1 MRAHTE
7 HSDILIV
14 GGGAVG
20 LCAAYFL
27 HEKGCRVTVLE
38 KGVPGGGSSYGN
50 AGLVVPSHFVPLAAP
65 GAISQGL
72 KWIWNPESP
81 FYIKPRFDLAL
92 FDWLWKF
99 RAACNAA
106 HVQRS
111 ATLLRDL
118 NLGGKRLY
126 EQFSQQA
133 GFNFG
138 FTPKGL
144 MILFRSPA
152 GAHECGEMAAAAGDL
167 GLSARIVSNE
177 EIAQIDPALHSRA
190 QGAVYFQ
197 DDAHLDPAAFN
208 RAMHAY
214 LETAGVAVQS
224 GCEVLGFQKSGRKI
238 TAVKTSR
245 GDYSAGEILLAGGA
259 WTAGIARQLGLKLP
273 MQAGKGYS
281 ITLPYPDAKPSIPLI
296 LEEAR
301 VAVTPLGD
309 RLRLAGTLELSGL
322 DASINH
328 RRVKAILR
336 ALSAYIDLPRPINPD
351 QAEIWAGLRPCTPD
365 GLPYLG
371 RTARYGNLSVA
382 AGHAMIGMSTAPSSG
397 KLISEVIVGEEPF
410 LDISLLDVDRYV

>member
-1 MRAHTE
+1 MSTHTG
-7 HSDILIV
+7 HADVLII

-38 KGVPGGGSSYGN
+38 KGLPGGGSSYGN

-65 GAISQGL
+65 GVITQGL
-72 KWIWNPESP
+72 KWMWNPESP
-81 FYIKPRFDLAL
+81 FYIKPRFDPAL

-99 RAACNAA
+99 RAACNAS

-111 ATLLRDL
+111 ALLLRDL
-118 NLGGKRLY
+118 NLGGRRLY
-126 EQFSQQA
+126 EQFSQRP
-133 GFNFG
+133 GFAFG
-138 FTPKGL
+138 FTKRGL
-144 MILFRSPA
+144 LILFRSPA
-152 GAHECGEMAAAAGDL
+152 GAHECREMAGAAAQI
-167 GLSARIVSNE
+167 GLTARIVSTE
-177 EIAQIDPALHSRA
+177 AIAQLDPGLHSRA

-208 RAMHAY
+208 RAMHTH
-214 LETAGVAVQS
+214 LETSGVTVQ
-224 GCEVLGFQKSGRKI
+224 GNCEVLGFQKRGRTI
-238 TAVKTSR
+238 TAVNTSR
-245 GDYSAGEILLAGGA
+245 GAYSAGEMLLAGGA

-281 ITLPYPDAKPSIPLI
+281 ITLPYPDGKPSIPLI

-309 RLRLAGTLELSGL
+309 RLRLAGTMELAGM
-322 DASINH
+322 DTTINQ
-328 RRVKAILR
+328 RRVNAILR
-336 ALSAYIDLPRPINPD
+336 ALPDYIDLPRPLD
-351 QAEIWAGLRPCTPD
+351 SGRAEIWAGLRPCTPD

-371 RTARYGNLSVA
+371 RTARYDNLSVA

-397 KLISEVIVGEEPF
+397 KLIAEVINGEAPF
-410 LDISLLDVDRYV
+410 LDISLLAVDRYM